1 MTFQPILPHGG
12 LGGWRFLQR
21 TMDRQQALQQADPA
35 LQRAEARFR
44 HKISEVQTAADLVQ
58 DRALRSVA
66 LQAFGLGDDVD
77 NVFFIQ
83 KVLEGG
89 TLARDSLA
97 NRLSDPRYAALADA
111 FGFGNL
117 GRPRTQIPGFAD
129 EILDAFR
136 QQGFETAIGEKNA
149 DLRLALGLERELGS
163 VLDRAKGN
171 DARWFSLMGSPP
183 LRRVFETALNLPS
196 SLGRM
201 DVDRQLDLFKSRAE
215 QVFGS
220 SVLGD
225 FSDAN
230 RLDDLRTRFL
240 LVGEANG
247 TAIASSPALT
257 LLSNA
262 SGRASAA
269 QILQVLGSG

>member
-1 MTFQPILPHGG
+1 MTFQPIVPQGG

-21 TMDRQQALQQADPA
+21 TMDRQQALQQSDPA
-35 LQRAEARFR
+35 LQRAESRFR
-44 HKISEVQTAADLVQ
+44 SRISDVQTAAELVQ
-58 DRALRSVA
+58 DRDLRSVA

-97 NRLSDPRYAALADA
+97 NRLSDPRYAALSDA

-136 QQGFETAIGEKNA
+136 QQGFEEAVGEKSA
-149 DLRLALGLERELGS
+149 DLRLALGLERELDA
-163 VLDRAKGN
+163 VLDRAQGN

-215 QVFGS
+215 DIFGTS
-220 SVLGD
+220 ALRD
-225 FSDAN
+225 FADSD
-230 RLDDLRTRFL
+230 RLDALRTRFL
-240 LVGEANG
+240 LVGEASG
-247 TAIASSPALT
+247 ATAISSPALSI
-257 LLSNA
+257 LSNA
-262 SGRASAA
+262 TGQASAA
-269 QILQVLGSG
+269 QILQVLGSV